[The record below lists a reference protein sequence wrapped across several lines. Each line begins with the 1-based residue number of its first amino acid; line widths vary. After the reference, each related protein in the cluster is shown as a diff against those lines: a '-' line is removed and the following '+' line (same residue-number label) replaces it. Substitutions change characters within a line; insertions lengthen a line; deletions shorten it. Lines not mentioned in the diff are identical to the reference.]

1 MLFSRSRDAPSLL
14 LHPQGMNQPIAEG
27 TVIVMVGRVFSPPR
41 ILEGLNHPQGL
52 VEPQSMGLL

>member
-27 TVIVMVGRVFSPPR
+27 TVVVMVGRVVVNVTDFGRSEPSA
-41 ILEGLNHPQGL
+41 GLG
-52 VEPQSMGLL
+52 

>member
-1 MLFSRSRDAPSLL
+1 LY
-14 LHPQGMNQPIAEG
+14 PQGMNQPIAEG

-52 VEPQSMGLL
+52 VEPQSLGLL